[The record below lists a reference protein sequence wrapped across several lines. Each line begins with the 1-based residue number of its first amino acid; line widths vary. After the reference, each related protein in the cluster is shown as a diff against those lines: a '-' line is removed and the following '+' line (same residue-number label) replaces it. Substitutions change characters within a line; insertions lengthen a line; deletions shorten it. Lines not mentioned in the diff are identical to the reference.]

1 MRERPCREERCQQ
14 IGLPDLLP
22 LGPWLST
29 GGRCRHCG
37 ARLPTGIPVVE
48 TFMLALIAL
57 SAMLAQ
63 TALEVAAVLVLGWVL
78 IPLVVADI
86 RHQVLPD
93 VLTITLFLSGLLATI
108 LLPST
113 SFSAAILGAALG
125 SGSFLA
131 LRLIYLRFRGVE
143 ALGLGDVKLVAG
155 LGAWFGP
162 TWLPFLVLLAAGGG
176 LLSTLVHSWIKK
188 RTISTMLKVPFGAYL
203 GVSALLIWVV
213 KDNLSTWSVW

>member
-1 MRERPCREERCQQ
+1 M
-14 IGLPDLLP
+14 
-22 LGPWLST
+22 
-29 GGRCRHCG
+29 
-37 ARLPTGIPVVE
+37 PTGIPVVE
-48 TFMLALIAL
+48 TFMLALITL
-57 SAMLAQ
+57 SALLAP
-63 TALEVAAVLVLGWVL
+63 TALEAAAVLVLGWVL

-93 VLTITLFLSGLLATI
+93 ALTVTLFLSGLLATI

-113 SFSAAILGAALG
+113 SLSAAVLGAALG

-155 LGAWFGP
+155 LGVWFGP
-162 TWLPFLVLLAAGGG
+162 TWLPLLVLLAAGGG
-176 LLSTLVHSWIKK
+176 LLSTLVHAWMTK

-203 GVSALLIWVV
+203 GVSALLIWAV
-213 KDNLSTWSVW
+213 KDNLRTWSVW